1 LRARLGELAREA
13 AAGLSESRHRS
24 LFALA
29 GLAIGIGAVVAL
41 TSVAAMA
48 RRQALAGL
56 RELGTDV
63 VAISVPGGEGRRS
76 GRLQPGDAA
85 ALAANVPSLRAA
97 TPLLVTR
104 AEVRLGAAARPTA
117 VIGAAP
123 ELRSLIRLELAAGRF
138 LSPLDRGA
146 GYCVLGARLGA
157 RASALGG
164 GSPIGR
170 AIDIGG
176 RTMTVAGVLG
186 AVGESPVLPFR
197 LDESVLVPLPVAAR
211 LAGRSDADVILA
223 GLTAASG
230 GSAPAE
236 QIRRLFALTRPGLQV
251 EIASPDA
258 ARAQVARASRLLTV
272 LLAAIGAISMV
283 LGAVGVMNV
292 MVMAVSHRRREIGVR
307 RSIGASRRDIRVQF
321 LLEAV
326 ALGVV
331 GGIVGVAL
339 GAAAAAAVAAV
350 SGWPF
355 ALAWWGLLLAVAVSV
370 SVGVGSGL
378 FPAYLATRVDPVNA
392 LRE

>member
-1 LRARLGELAREA
+1 MKARLGELAREA
-13 AAGLSESRHRS
+13 AAGLVESRHRS
-24 LFALA
+24 AFALA

-63 VAISVPGGEGRRS
+63 VAISVPGGEGRT

-85 ALAANVPSLRAA
+85 ALAANVPTLRAA
-97 TPLLVTR
+97 TPLLVART
-104 AEVRLGAAARPTA
+104 EVRLGAAARPTT

-123 ELRSLIRLELAAGRF
+123 ELRSLIRLEMAAGRF
-138 LSPLDRGA
+138 LSPLDRGP

-164 GSPIGR
+164 GSPVGR
-170 AIDIGG
+170 TVDIGG
-176 RTMTVAGVLG
+176 RTMTVAGVLA

-197 LDESVLVPLPVAAR
+197 LDDSVVVPLAVAAR
-211 LAGRSDADVILA
+211 LAGRNDADVILA
-223 GLTAASG
+223 GLVADSG
-230 GSAPAE
+230 GTAPAE

-251 EIASPDA
+251 EVASPDA
-258 ARAQVARASRLLTV
+258 ARAQVARQSRLLTV

-292 MVMAVSHRRREIGVR
+292 MAMAVSHRRREIGIR
-307 RSIGASRRDIRVQF
+307 RSLGASRRDIRVQF

-326 ALGVV
+326 ALGAV
-331 GGIVGVAL
+331 GGVAGVAL
-339 GAAAAAAVAAV
+339 GAAAAAAVAVV

-392 LRE
+392 LKE